1 MTWVYVSKKIL
12 KWGAITIGILVLSVF
27 VLFGIIQ
34 TETGRQSLVH
44 IAERV
49 LADGNRKVEIGTI
62 TGVVPFRFQLERMS
76 LADDQ
81 GTLFTLGGLE
91 FEWSPWPVLK
101 GDIHVRKMKSAFFHL
116 ERTPQDK
123 GEKDD
128 SLQLPRWLAVFDR
141 LRIDH
146 LSVDELVLGESV
158 VGERATFR
166 LQSDLKAAFPGA
178 EWAAHLVLDRT
189 DGPEA
194 RLRLNASIRENGRF
208 LVLDAEGQEAQ
219 EGLLSRRAGISGPFA
234 FSIRGEGPLTEW
246 KGGMEASAGGAGLL
260 KAQILA
266 SYSDG
271 IRLDMEGFA
280 EPEGEFLSAF
290 LGDVPAGR
298 ILFNVRGG
306 LGRDGQLY
314 IDHLSLESGE
324 AGLKL
329 SGSSDLEDETLKAKF
344 QFRHTNLK
352 KMEKGLHLPIEGT
365 VILDGHVS
373 GTIRNPSAVLS
384 VELVDLKVE
393 RTSVSGLSGEIHVG
407 FAGEEQGDGSS
418 LRFKGDGRIKGLSIR
433 GMDRVPERDLQWG
446 FSGERFFS
454 GHVLLQSL
462 LLKGEK
468 NSLRISGKI
477 DPATWDG
484 AFDVEADTKELSRL
498 LKGAGSDFPD
508 DFLLKAGLDGN
519 FKRLSFSGDLKGK
532 LKPEVGKGK
541 GEERSRETGVR
552 SQKAGVRKPEIGD
565 QRSEVGKGKA
575 EGGRG
580 KAEERRQ
587 ETGVRRQE
595 IKSEVSKTGAV
606 GWVERSETHLNRN
619 EISAWLLP
627 ILREGLDVSARFS
640 LDQGQKLSVSEM
652 RLKSP
657 SLFLSASGAIDL
669 YKRRGTSTA
678 HLQLHDL
685 NALSSAAE
693 VVLGGN
699 LEASAT
705 LEGSPERLTLSTE
718 IRGNEVRAGTVSLGT
733 VKLALNAAG
742 KLQANDGTFL
752 FEAGGKTEG
761 VSGEGLFSLKGE
773 RFSLTKI
780 QLSGPGNTRARGNLD
795 FDLAT
800 KLAQGELAGE
810 CPDLSGFSSFV
821 NQPLKGKVDF
831 NAQLGKGGNKQ
842 QLNLAFSGAG
852 LKSPA
857 FEGGEIRIKARLT
870 ELSGNPRGNAS
881 LESKNLRMQG
891 VHASSLKIRAEGD
904 GNEISFNAKAKGE
917 VDRSFD
923 LETEGLFHP
932 LRQEGSFLKISRF
945 QGRYGDLP
953 FRMPKSFEIIQS
965 AGEIS
970 ADNLQLVLGSGRLS
984 GRGRLGSEEVDL
996 SVQFEDLPLNLVRPA
1011 GKVAIEG
1018 SGSGEVELKGRQ
1030 DRPEGTTRIRL
1041 TGLRGR
1047 DPQLK
1052 GMPPAVLEA
1061 RAGLRGQRLELQLS
1075 LRGVTTNPFEVNM
1088 ELPLQLSLYPFHASF
1103 PEEEMSGDL
1112 NGKADLSR
1120 LGIFLGLDD
1129 QSMSGVAEVELHL
1142 EGTPA
1147 QPKVTGSIGVEN
1159 GGYENA
1165 RSGTLLKDVD
1175 ILLNAGTRGLVIEKA
1190 TASDGEEGTAVADGW
1205 LEVDPAKDF
1214 PFQVGVT
1221 FEKLKLIRHDWGTA
1235 GGKGRAQLKGSFS
1248 NGVLSGNV
1256 QVETGEFRIPD
1267 RLPPDIPDLEVT
1279 EINGPNPTMTTSPER
1294 TIDDDPYLDFDLRL
1308 KSDGHFFVR
1317 GRGLESEWAGEL
1329 RLTGTSDE
1337 PAITGDLSVERGR
1350 FNFMDKRFTLTQG
1363 KITFNGMAHPSPF
1376 LDVMAESNAK
1386 DMTAHLHLVG
1396 PLRAP
1401 EIKLSSDPPF
1411 PTDEVL
1417 SRLLF
1422 GQSMNRISPLQA
1434 IQLAQTLNAMRG
1446 RNSLDLLGTTRKL
1459 LKIDQLEVKQS
1470 GENNDETSI
1479 AAGKYLRDDVYIEVE
1494 RSLGPGGT
1502 KASVEWELSPHVSVE
1517 TEIGA
1522 NAESGVGINWK
1533 WDY

>member
-1 MTWVYVSKKIL
+1 MTWVHVSKKIL

-27 VLFGIIQ
+27 LLFGIIQ
-34 TETGRQSLVH
+34 TDAGRQSLVR
-44 IAERV
+44 IAERI
-49 LADGNRKVEIGTI
+49 LADGNRKFEIGTI
-62 TGVVPFRFQLERMS
+62 TGVVPFHFQLERMS

-81 GTLFTLGGLE
+81 GTLFTVGGVE
-91 FEWSPWPVLK
+91 FEWSPWSVLK

-128 SLQLPRWLAVFDR
+128 SLQLPRWLAMFDR

-158 VGERATFR
+158 VGERATFK
-166 LQSDLKAAFPGA
+166 LQSDLKAALPGG

-194 RLRLNASIRENGRF
+194 RLRVNASIRENGRF

-219 EGLLSRRAGISGPFA
+219 EGLLSRRAGISGPFV
-234 FSIRGEGPLTEW
+234 FSMRGEGPWTEW
-246 KGGMEASAGGAGLL
+246 KGVMEVSAGGAGLL
-260 KAQILA
+260 KAKILA

-280 EPEGEFLSAF
+280 EPDGEFFSEF

-306 LGRDGQLY
+306 LGTGGQLY

-344 QFRHTNLK
+344 QFRHTDLR

-365 VILDGHVS
+365 VVLDGDVS

-384 VELVDLKVE
+384 VELADLKVE
-393 RTSVSGLSGEIHVG
+393 GTSVAGLSGEIHVG
-407 FAGEEQGDGSS
+407 FAGEEQGDGAL

-433 GMDRVPERDLQWG
+433 GMDRKRDLQWG
-446 FSGERFFS
+446 FSGERFSS
-454 GHVLLQSL
+454 GHVFLQSL
-462 LLKGEK
+462 SLKGEK

-484 AFDVEADTKELSRL
+484 AFDIEADTKELSPL
-498 LKGAGSDFPD
+498 LRGVGPDFPD

-532 LKPEVGKGK
+532 LKPE
-541 GEERSRETGVR
+541 
-552 SQKAGVRKPEIGD
+552 IGD
-565 QRSEVGKGKA
+565 QRSEA
-575 EGGRG
+575 GRT
-580 KAEERRQ
+580 K
-587 ETGVRRQE
+587 
-595 IKSEVSKTGAV
+595 AV
-606 GWVERSETHLNRN
+606 GWVERPALRSFSEGGSETHPDLH
-619 EISAWLLP
+619 ETSVWLLP
-627 ILREGLDVSARFS
+627 ILREGVDVSARFS
-640 LDQGQKLSVSEM
+640 LEQGQKLSVSEM

-657 SLFLSASGAIDL
+657 SLFLSASGALDL
-669 YKRRGTSTA
+669 HKRRGSSTA

-685 NALSSAAE
+685 NALSSPAE

-705 LEGSPERLTLSTE
+705 LEGSPERLTLNTE
-718 IRGNEVRAGTVSLGT
+718 IRGKEVRAGAVRLGT

-752 FEAGGKTEG
+752 FEAGEKTEG
-761 VSGEGLFSLKGE
+761 VSGEGRFSLKGE

-780 QLSGPGNTRARGNLD
+780 QLSGPGKTRAGGNLD
-795 FDLAT
+795 FDLVT

-810 CPDLSGFSSFV
+810 CPDLSGFSGFV
-821 NQPLKGKVDF
+821 NQPIKGKVDF
-831 NAQLGKGGNKQ
+831 NAELGKGGNKQ

-857 FEGGEIRIKARLT
+857 FEGGEIRIKARFT
-870 ELSGNPRGNAS
+870 ELSGNPRGNANM
-881 LESKNLRMQG
+881 ESRNLRMPG
-891 VHASSLKIRAEGD
+891 VHASSLGIRAEGD
-904 GNEISFNAKAKGE
+904 GNEITFNAKAKGE
-917 VDRSFD
+917 VDRSFN

-932 LRQEGSFLKISRF
+932 PRQEGSFLKISRF

-953 FRMPKSFEIIQS
+953 FRMPKSFEISRS

-970 ADNLQLVLGSGRLS
+970 AENLQLVLGSGRLS
-984 GRGRLGSEEVDL
+984 GRGRLGPEEVDL
-996 SVQFEDLPLNLVRPA
+996 SVQFEDLPLNLIRPA

-1018 SGSGEVELKGRQ
+1018 SGSGEVALKGRL
-1030 DRPEGTTRIRL
+1030 DRPEGTTRIRVA
-1041 TGLRGR
+1041 GLRGR

-1061 RAGLRGQRLELQLS
+1061 RADLRGQRLELEMS
-1075 LRGVTTNPFEVNM
+1075 LRGVTANPFEVNM

-1103 PEEEMSGDL
+1103 PEQEMRGDL
-1112 NGKADLSR
+1112 NGKADLAR
-1120 LGIFLGLDD
+1120 LGVFLGLDD

-1165 RSGTLLKDVD
+1165 RSGTLVKDAN
-1175 ILLNAGTRGLVIEKA
+1175 IRLNAGTRGLVIEKA

-1221 FEKLKLIRHDWGTA
+1221 FEKLKLLRHDWVTA
-1235 GGKGRAQLKGSFS
+1235 KGNGRAELKGSFS
-1248 NGVLSGNV
+1248 KGVLSGDV
-1256 QVETGEFRIPD
+1256 QVETGEFRIPE
-1267 RLPPDIPDLEVT
+1267 RLPPDIPELEVT
-1279 EINGPNPTMTTSPER
+1279 EINSPNPTMTTSPEK
-1294 TIDDDPYLDFDLRL
+1294 TTDDDPYLDLDLRL
-1308 KSDGHFFVR
+1308 KSTGHFFVR

-1329 RLTGTSDE
+1329 RLTGTSDD

-1350 FNFMDKRFTLTQG
+1350 FNFLDKRFTLTEG
-1363 KITFNGMAHPSPF
+1363 RITFNGMAHPSPF

-1401 EIKLSSDPPF
+1401 EIKLSSDPPL

-1446 RNSLDLLGTTRKL
+1446 GNSLDLLGATRKL

>member
-1 MTWVYVSKKIL
+1 MTWVHVSKKIL

-34 TETGRQSLVH
+34 TETGRQSLVR

-49 LADGNRKVEIGTI
+49 LEDGNRKVEIGTM

-81 GTLFTLGGLE
+81 GTLFTLGGVE
-91 FEWSPWPVLK
+91 FEWSPWSVLK
-101 GDIHVRKMKSAFFHL
+101 GDIHVRKLKSAFFHL

-128 SLQLPRWLAVFDR
+128 SLQLPRRLAVFDR

-146 LSVDELVLGESV
+146 LSVEELVLSESV
-158 VGERATFR
+158 VGERATFK
-166 LQSDLKAAFPGA
+166 LQSDLKAALPGG

-194 RLRLNASIRENGRF
+194 RLRVNASIRENGRF

-219 EGLLSRRAGISGPFA
+219 EGLLSRRAGISGPFV
-234 FSIRGEGPLTEW
+234 FSMRGEGLLTEW
-246 KGGMEASAGGAGLL
+246 KGGMEVSAVGAGLL
-260 KAQILA
+260 KTQILA

-280 EPEGEFLSAF
+280 EPEGEFLSPF

-306 LGRDGQLY
+306 LGRGGQLY

-324 AGLKL
+324 ARFKL

-344 QFRHTNLK
+344 QFRHTDLK
-352 KMEKGLHLPIEGT
+352 KMEKGLHLPLEGT
-365 VILDGHVS
+365 VVLDGDVS

-384 VELVDLKVE
+384 VALADLTVE
-393 RTSVSGLSGEIHVG
+393 GTSVSGLSGEIHVG
-407 FAGEEQGDGSS
+407 FAGEEQGDGAP

-433 GMDRVPERDLQWG
+433 GMDRVPERDLQWA
-446 FSGERFFS
+446 FSGERFSS
-454 GHVLLQSL
+454 GHVFLQSL
-462 LLKGEK
+462 FLKGEK

-484 AFDVEADTKELSRL
+484 AFDVEADTRELSPL
-498 LKGAGSDFPD
+498 PKGAGPDFPD
-508 DFLLKAGLDGN
+508 DFLLKASLDGN

-532 LKPEVGKGK
+532 LKPEISKGKAEGVRGK
-541 GEERSRETGVR
+541 GEGRRQESGVRET
-552 SQKAGVRKPEIGD
+552 EIGGR
-565 QRSEVGKGKA
+565 RSEVGKGKS
-575 EGGRG
+575 EGGSG
-580 KAEERRQ
+580 KAEERSRESGVRSQ
-587 ETGVRRQE
+587 ET
-595 IKSEVSKTGAV
+595 KSEVGKSTAV
-606 GWVERSETHLNRN
+606 GWVERPALRSFSEGGSKTHPDLH
-619 EISAWLLP
+619 EISGWLLP
-627 ILREGLDVSARFS
+627 ILREGVDVSARFS
-640 LDQGQKLSVSEM
+640 LEQGQKLSVSEM

-669 YKRRGTSTA
+669 FKRRGTSTA

-685 NALSSAAE
+685 NPLSSPAE

-705 LEGSPERLTLSTE
+705 LEGSPERLTLSAE
-718 IRGNEVRAGTVSLGT
+718 IRGKEVRAGAVRLGT
-733 VKLALNAAG
+733 VKLTLNAAG

-752 FEAGGKTEG
+752 FEAGEKTEG
-761 VSGEGLFSLKGE
+761 VSAEGRFSLKGE

-780 QLSGPGNTRARGNLD
+780 QLNGPGNTRARGNLD
-795 FDLAT
+795 FDFAT

-852 LKSPA
+852 LKSQA

-870 ELSGNPRGNAS
+870 ELSGNPRGNANM
-881 LESKNLRMQG
+881 ESKNLRMPG
-891 VHASSLKIRAEGD
+891 VHASSLGIRAEGD
-904 GNEISFNAKAKGE
+904 GNEVSFNAEAKGE
-917 VDRSFD
+917 VDRSFT

-996 SVQFEDLPLNLVRPA
+996 SVQFEDLPLNLVKPA

-1018 SGSGEVELKGRQ
+1018 SGSGEVEVKGRL
-1030 DRPEGTTRIRL
+1030 DRPEGTTRIRVA
-1041 TGLRGR
+1041 GLRGH

-1052 GMPPAVLEA
+1052 GMPPAVLEV
-1061 RAGLRGQRLELQLS
+1061 RAGLRGQRLELELS
-1075 LRGVTTNPFEVNM
+1075 LRGVTANPFEVNM
-1088 ELPLQLSLYPFHASF
+1088 ELPLQLSLYPIHASF
-1103 PEEEMSGDL
+1103 PEEQEMSGDL
-1112 NGKADLSR
+1112 NGKADLAR

-1147 QPKVTGSIGVEN
+1147 EPKVTGSIGVEN

-1190 TASDGEEGTAVADGW
+1190 TASDGDEGTVVADGW

-1235 GGKGRAQLKGSFS
+1235 TGKGRAQLKGSFS
-1248 NGVLSGNV
+1248 KGVLSGNV
-1256 QVETGEFRIPD
+1256 QVETGEFRIPE
-1267 RLPPDIPDLEVT
+1267 RLPPDIPDLDVT
-1279 EINGPNPTMTTSPER
+1279 EINGPYPTMTTSPER
-1294 TIDDDPYLDFDLRL
+1294 TIDGDPYLDFDLRL
-1308 KSDGHFFVR
+1308 KSPGNFFVR

-1329 RLTGTSDE
+1329 RLTGTSDD
-1337 PAITGDLSVERGR
+1337 PA
-1350 FNFMDKRFTLTQG
+1350 
-1363 KITFNGMAHPSPF
+1363 
-1376 LDVMAESNAK
+1376 
-1386 DMTAHLHLVG
+1386 
-1396 PLRAP
+1396 
-1401 EIKLSSDPPF
+1401 
-1411 PTDEVL
+1411 
-1417 SRLLF
+1417 
-1422 GQSMNRISPLQA
+1422 
-1434 IQLAQTLNAMRG
+1434 
-1446 RNSLDLLGTTRKL
+1446 
-1459 LKIDQLEVKQS
+1459 
-1470 GENNDETSI
+1470 
-1479 AAGKYLRDDVYIEVE
+1479 
-1494 RSLGPGGT
+1494 
-1502 KASVEWELSPHVSVE
+1502 
-1517 TEIGA
+1517 
-1522 NAESGVGINWK
+1522 
-1533 WDY
+1533 

>member
-1 MTWVYVSKKIL
+1 MTWVHVSKKIL
-12 KWGAITIGILVLSVF
+12 KWGAITIGTLALSVF
-27 VLFGIIQ
+27 LLFGIIQ
-34 TETGRQSLVH
+34 TETGRQSLVR

-194 RLRLNASIRENGRF
+194 RLRVNASIRESGRF

-219 EGLLSRRAGISGPFA
+219 EGLLSRRAGISGPFV

-290 LGDVPAGR
+290 LGEVPAGR

-329 SGSSDLEDETLKAKF
+329 SGSSDLEDETLQAKF

-365 VILDGHVS
+365 VVLDGDVS

-384 VELVDLKVE
+384 VELADLKVE

-407 FAGEEQGDGSS
+407 FAVEEQGDGSS

-446 FSGERFFS
+446 FSGERFSS
-454 GHVLLQSL
+454 GHVFLQSL
-462 LLKGEK
+462 FLKGEK

-498 LKGAGSDFPD
+498 LKGAGPDLPD
-508 DFLLKAGLDGN
+508 DFLLKAGLEGN

-532 LKPEVGKGK
+532 LKPEVGKGKAEGGRGK

-580 KAEERRQ
+580 KAEERVQ
-587 ETGVRRQE
+587 E
-595 IKSEVSKTGAV
+595 SEVMKPEVGGRRSEISKTGAV

-619 EISAWLLP
+619 EISVWLLP
-627 ILREGLDVSARFS
+627 ILREGLDVGARFS
-640 LDQGQKLSVSEM
+640 LEQGQKFSVSEM

-669 YKRRGTSTA
+669 YKRRGASTA

-685 NALSSAAE
+685 NPLSSPAE
-693 VVLGGN
+693 VVFGGN

-718 IRGNEVRAGTVSLGT
+718 IRGKEVRAGAVRLGT
-733 VKLALNAAG
+733 VKLTLNAAG
-742 KLQANDGTFL
+742 KLQANDGKFL

-852 LKSPA
+852 LKSQA
-857 FEGGEIRIKARLT
+857 FEGGEIRIKARFT
-870 ELSGNPRGNAS
+870 ELSGNPRGTAN
-881 LESKNLRMQG
+881 LESKNLRMPG

-1030 DRPEGTTRIRL
+1030 DRPEGTT
-1041 TGLRGR
+1041 
-1047 DPQLK
+1047 
-1052 GMPPAVLEA
+1052 
-1061 RAGLRGQRLELQLS
+1061 
-1075 LRGVTTNPFEVNM
+1075 
-1088 ELPLQLSLYPFHASF
+1088 
-1103 PEEEMSGDL
+1103 
-1112 NGKADLSR
+1112 
-1120 LGIFLGLDD
+1120 
-1129 QSMSGVAEVELHL
+1129 
-1142 EGTPA
+1142 
-1147 QPKVTGSIGVEN
+1147 
-1159 GGYENA
+1159 
-1165 RSGTLLKDVD
+1165 
-1175 ILLNAGTRGLVIEKA
+1175 
-1190 TASDGEEGTAVADGW
+1190 
-1205 LEVDPAKDF
+1205 
-1214 PFQVGVT
+1214 
-1221 FEKLKLIRHDWGTA
+1221 
-1235 GGKGRAQLKGSFS
+1235 
-1248 NGVLSGNV
+1248 
-1256 QVETGEFRIPD
+1256 
-1267 RLPPDIPDLEVT
+1267 
-1279 EINGPNPTMTTSPER
+1279 
-1294 TIDDDPYLDFDLRL
+1294 
-1308 KSDGHFFVR
+1308 
-1317 GRGLESEWAGEL
+1317 
-1329 RLTGTSDE
+1329 
-1337 PAITGDLSVERGR
+1337 
-1350 FNFMDKRFTLTQG
+1350 
-1363 KITFNGMAHPSPF
+1363 
-1376 LDVMAESNAK
+1376 
-1386 DMTAHLHLVG
+1386 
-1396 PLRAP
+1396 
-1401 EIKLSSDPPF
+1401 
-1411 PTDEVL
+1411 
-1417 SRLLF
+1417 
-1422 GQSMNRISPLQA
+1422 
-1434 IQLAQTLNAMRG
+1434 
-1446 RNSLDLLGTTRKL
+1446 
-1459 LKIDQLEVKQS
+1459 
-1470 GENNDETSI
+1470 
-1479 AAGKYLRDDVYIEVE
+1479 
-1494 RSLGPGGT
+1494 
-1502 KASVEWELSPHVSVE
+1502 
-1517 TEIGA
+1517 
-1522 NAESGVGINWK
+1522 
-1533 WDY
+1533 